1 MRERKEEE
9 KSWQSEARVCGLDPG
24 LLLPAQPLPPWVNT
38 IGLSLSVF
46 ICQTKVGLVPSS

>member
-1 MRERKEEE
+1 MRERKEE